1 MTGLPDP
8 AERNGFFSTV
18 QGKLISALTI
28 IALVLGIAAEGVSLY
43 RNVMETHTSTQVSI
57 NAKDRQDAEARNI
70 TAQSA
75 VAPKRENAIAAKAAA
90 DACLAEVEAA
100 VKTVDFF
107 APDGMA
113 YYQKHGTWA
122 ESFVKRNPLAFVNC
136 GANGEKISTAVSDDT
151 RSESSRCLKEH
162 HRLVDA
168 APEDL
173 DGFVQYLKTAFED
186 WTANCKPLIATYQD
200 GLEVN
205 NYMKAKFE
213 RVKKAAMDKASAYE
227 ARLAKA
233 TETPCVKEYARIMTN
248 PNAPKKGFEF
258 LEYLSA
264 NTADWK
270 QTCRP
275 SMSDDELSATQQM
288 LDKAYK
294 DRTGETMAET
304 KAKLQ
309 KGHGG

>member
-1 MTGLPDP
+1 MTVLPDP
-8 AERNGFFSTV
+8 DRNGFFATL
-18 QGKLISALTI
+18 QGKLIASLTI
-28 IALVLGIAAEGVSLY
+28 VALVMGVVMEGISIW
-43 RNVMETHTSTQVSI
+43 RNLMETHTSTEVSI
-57 NAKDRQDAEARNI
+57 NAKDRQDAETRNV

-136 GANGEKISTAVSDDT
+136 GENGEKISTAVSDN
-151 RSESSRCLKEH
+151 RHSESSRCLKEH

-173 DGFVQYLKTAFED
+173 DGFTEYLKTAFDD
-186 WTANCKPLIATYQD
+186 WKANCKPLIATYQD

-205 NYMKAKFE
+205 NYMKAKFD
-213 RVKKAAMDKASAYE
+213 RVTKAAMDE
-227 ARLAKA
+227 ARAHEAHLAKA
-233 TETPCVKEYARIMTN
+233 AETPCVKEYARIVA
-248 PNAPKKGFEF
+248 NAPAPNKGVEF
-258 LEYLSA
+258 LGYLKA

-270 QTCRP
+270 QNCKPT
-275 SMSDDELSATQQM
+275 MSDDELTAAQRI

-304 KAKLQ
+304 KARLQ
-309 KGHGG
+309 KEHGG